1 MTVCSSFFGRSR
13 LVGSFR
19 DKGVSLNVLNRLT
32 GLSVLNGLSG
42 LKSLTGLNGLKG
54 LPRLT
59 VIVHNF
65 WETEFLKQKC
75 LRKKNEDKKF

>member
-32 GLSVLNGLSG
+32 GLSVLNGLSE
-42 LKSLTGLNGLKG
+42 LKSLTELNGLKG